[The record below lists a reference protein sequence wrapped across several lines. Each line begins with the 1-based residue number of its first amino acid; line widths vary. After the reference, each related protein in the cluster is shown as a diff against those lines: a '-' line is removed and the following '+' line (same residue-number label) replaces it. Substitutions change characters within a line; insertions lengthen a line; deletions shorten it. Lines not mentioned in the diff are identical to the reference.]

1 LKIPKI
7 RRRQILLLNNIVKL
21 TDGSLKYAFFHLN
34 MDVVFIWFT
43 GDIIDFAGV
52 FSTGCDRVEAII
64 KNNKAKLKR
73 ILIILYNE
81 IIINIALT
89 HAKLVSALWGN
100 DDNAFR

>member
-1 LKIPKI
+1 
-7 RRRQILLLNNIVKL
+7 
-21 TDGSLKYAFFHLN
+21 

-43 GDIIDFAGV
+43 GDIIDFAVV
-52 FSTGCDRVEAII
+52 FSTADDSVEAII

-89 HAKLVSALWGN
+89 HANPGPTKRYRKRPETYENGGKRLPLRWPFTVH
-100 DDNAFR
+100 RKTTK